1 MKLIR
6 RGPVPISDPIESFCN
21 ILSPKS
27 ITENTHRLLGVIEY
41 YLKDSKCKIL
51 PPVHTNSLLFLDSAL
66 YPWELILIF
75 QTQGKELLR
84 KRIGTSYLNLR
95 PFFKSVPSLTMSQD
109 YSHGRQDSPMIFY

>member
-6 RGPVPISDPIESFCN
+6 RGLVSICNPTESFCN

-41 YLKDSKCKIL
+41 YLKESEYKIL

-66 YPWELILIF
+66 YPW
-75 QTQGKELLR
+75 
-84 KRIGTSYLNLR
+84 
-95 PFFKSVPSLTMSQD
+95 
-109 YSHGRQDSPMIFY
+109 